1 MSSQSWLPAGTA
13 VIIHAVALF
22 IAAVLVFKNIL
33 VMGFT
38 KLPGLF
44 SPMGCGREPQRP
56 TCGLEDSWLTLKNQT
71 VLHIHKTDLSNIY

>member
-33 VMGFT
+33 VMGFI

-44 SPMGCGREPQRP
+44 SPLGVEGNPRDQHVGWRIL
-56 TCGLEDSWLTLKNQT
+56 G
-71 VLHIHKTDLSNIY
+71 